1 MYFFL
6 IPAVSILQSTFD
18 VQSHFARIK
27 LDLIKAIQNPA
38 LLIYELFLHPAGKE
52 RSDSDN
58 LGFFLFFLI
67 SAPG

>member
-1 MYFFL
+1 MVHVMHVLFFL

-38 LLIYELFLHPAGKE
+38 LLIY
-52 RSDSDN
+52 
-58 LGFFLFFLI
+58 
-67 SAPG
+67 